1 MPIFQYG
8 IDVSRYQ
15 GNVNWSQV
23 AASGKQFAIVRL
35 GSSNNGGPYV
45 DPYFKKNVE
54 GAHSAGMRVG
64 AYYYTYA
71 NTRAKVINELN
82 TFLPALAGLKLEYPV
97 FVDVEENSLGSL
109 GRSTLT
115 SLVRY
120 AMDTIYQR
128 GYFPGWYTYTY
139 FVQSYL
145 NPADLEI
152 YPFWIADYR
161 GYVGYTG
168 AWSMWQYSSSGSV
181 PGVSGAC
188 DLDYAYADYL
198 PQIVAAGKNGY
209 SPNTTGPIMEEVT
222 GQYIEAISPR
232 AEYFYTASIYDIVGY
247 LPMGLYRVLSVSL
260 EPYEGFNWVTFSYNG
275 GVYWAALT
283 DDRVRLIRLDDTESE
298 ELIAQ
303 LEEQIVVL
311 EKQIAALEGQI
322 AALEEQIQDL
332 ESGAQTEALRQQI
345 QALQEQSQG
354 LQNQVTV
361 LEQKIAA
368 AQQAL
373 E

>member
-15 GNVNWSQV
+15 GNINWSQV

-35 GSSNNGGPYV
+35 GSSNNNGPYV

-71 NTRAKVINELN
+71 NTRAKVLKELD
-82 TFLPALAGLKLEYPV
+82 TFLPSLAGLKLEYPV
-97 FVDVEENSLGSL
+97 FVDVEESSLGSL

-115 SLVRY
+115 SLVRF
-120 AMDTIYQR
+120 AMDTMYER
-128 GYFPGWYTYTY
+128 GFFPGWYTYTY

-145 NPADLEI
+145 NPANLEM

-161 GYVGYTG
+161 GYVGYSG
-168 AWSMWQYSSSGSV
+168 AWSMWQYSSTGSV
-181 PGVSGAC
+181 PGISGAC
-188 DLDYAYADYL
+188 DLNYAYADYL

-209 SPNTTGPIMEEVT
+209 TANQTGPLMEEVT
-222 GQYIEAISPR
+222 GQYIESISPN

-260 EPYEGFNWVTFSYNG
+260 EPYNGFNWVTFVYNG

-283 DDRVRLIRLDDTESE
+283 DDRVKLVRLDTGDNE
-298 ELIAQ
+298 ELIAE
-303 LEEQIVVL
+303 LEA
-311 EKQIAALEGQI
+311 QIAALEAQIAALEAQI
-322 AALEEQIQDL
+322 AALEEQIEDL
-332 ESGAQTEALRQQI
+332 ESGAQTEALKQQI
-345 QALQEQSQG
+345 QFLQGQVEEFQG
-354 LQNQVTV
+354 QVTV

>member
-15 GNVNWSQV
+15 GNINWSQV

-35 GSSNNGGPYV
+35 GSSNNSGPYV

-71 NTRAKVINELN
+71 NTRAKVLKELD
-82 TFLPALAGLKLEYPV
+82 TFLPSLAGLKLEYPV
-97 FVDVEENSLGSL
+97 FVDVEESSLGSL

-115 SLVRY
+115 SLVRF
-120 AMDTIYQR
+120 AMDTMYER
-128 GYFPGWYTYTY
+128 GFFPGWYTYTY

-145 NPADLEI
+145 NPANLEM

-161 GYVGYTG
+161 GYVGYSG
-168 AWSMWQYSSSGSV
+168 AWSMWQYSSTGSV
-181 PGVSGAC
+181 PGISGAC
-188 DLDYAYADYL
+188 DLNYAYADYL

-209 SPNTTGPIMEEVT
+209 TANQTGPLMEEVT
-222 GQYIEAISPR
+222 GQYIESISPN

-260 EPYEGFNWVTFSYNG
+260 EPYNGFNWVTFAYNG

-283 DDRVRLIRLDDTESE
+283 DDRVKLVRLDTGDNE
-298 ELIAQ
+298 ELIAE
-303 LEEQIVVL
+303 LEA
-311 EKQIAALEGQI
+311 QIAALEAQIAALEAQI
-322 AALEEQIQDL
+322 AALEEQIEDL
-332 ESGAQTEALRQQI
+332 ESGAQTEALKQQI
-345 QALQEQSQG
+345 QFLQGQVEEFQG
-354 LQNQVTV
+354 QVTV